1 MIEISLREIIEAIG
15 AKPNDAAAAD
25 LELLVSGS
33 VETDSRLVGAGSLFF
48 AKPGEVTDGHLFVS
62 ASAKAGAVASV
73 VEHLVDDASDH
84 PQLVVQN
91 VVEALGLLA
100 KHVLAVLSA
109 TENLKVIGITGS
121 NGKTTTKN
129 MLREILATAGE
140 TIAPIESYN
149 NEVGAPIS
157 MLKASHGTR
166 FLVVEMGA
174 GGLGSIAYLADIAK
188 PNIGVVLK
196 VGLAHVGEFG
206 GIETTAKIKAELP
219 AALSDNDIFVYNADD
234 GYVRDMADLNR
245 AKKVSFGTS
254 GDSQYRAT
262 DLSLSIDGTSFEM
275 HWPDAEISKVTLKI
289 LGEHHVMN
297 ALASLSVADQLGVD
311 RTKAIA
317 ALESMELAERW
328 RMQVSHRSDGVTI
341 INDAYNA
348 SPDSTRAALQTLAQL
363 GKTGRRTIAI
373 LGEMAELGHAS
384 RAEHD
389 AIGRVVVR
397 LNIDQLVV
405 VGEGARLIHSGAV
418 LEGSWDGESLFF
430 DEIDQALEAVR
441 EMLEP
446 GDIVLV
452 KSSKSA
458 NLRHLGDKLMEVRS

>member
-1 MIEISLREIIEAIG
+1 MIEISLREIVEAIG
-15 AKPNDAAAAD
+15 AKPNEAAAAD

-62 ASAKAGAVASV
+62 VSAKAGAVASV

-157 MLKASHGTR
+157 MLKASHDTR

-219 AALSDNDIFVYNADD
+219 AALGDNDIFVYNADD
-234 GYVRDMADLNR
+234 GYVRDMVDLNR
-245 AKKVSFGTS
+245 AKKVSFGTA

-262 DLSLSIDGTSFEM
+262 DLNLSIDGTSFEM

-311 RTKAIA
+311 RTTAIA

-384 RAEHD
+384 RTEHD

>member
-1 MIEISLREIIEAIG
+1 MIEISLREIVDAIG

-157 MLKASHGTR
+157 MLKASHDTR

-219 AALSDNDIFVYNADD
+219 AALGDNDIFVYNADD
-234 GYVRDMADLNR
+234 GYVRDMVDLNR
-245 AKKVSFGTS
+245 AKKVSFGTA

-262 DLSLSIDGTSFEM
+262 DLNLSIDGTSFEM

-297 ALASLSVADQLGVD
+297 ALASLTVGDQLGVD

-328 RMQVSHRSDGVTI
+328 RMQVAHRSDGITI

-373 LGEMAELGHAS
+373 LGEMAELGLAS
-384 RAEHD
+384 RTEHD

>member
-1 MIEISLREIIEAIG
+1 MIEISLREIVEAIG
-15 AKPNDAAAAD
+15 AKPNEAAAAN
-25 LELLVSGS
+25 LQLLVSGS
-33 VETDSRLVGAGSLFF
+33 VETDSRLVGPGSLFF
-48 AKPGEVTDGHLFVS
+48 AKPGEVTDGHFYVS
-62 ASAKAGAVASV
+62 ASAKAGAVAAV
-73 VEHLVDDASDH
+73 VEHLVEEASDH
-84 PQLVVQN
+84 PQLLVPN

-100 KHVLAVLSA
+100 KHVLGVLSA
-109 TENLKVIGITGS
+109 AGGLKVIGVTGS

-129 MLREILATAGE
+129 MLREILSTAGD

-157 MLKASHGTR
+157 MLKASRGTR

-188 PNIGVVLK
+188 PDIGVVLK

-234 GYVRDMADLNR
+234 GYVRDMVDLNR
-245 AKKVSFGTS
+245 AKKVSFGTAS
-254 GDSQYRAT
+254 DSQYRAT
-262 DLSLSIDGTSFEM
+262 DLNLSIEGTSFEM
-275 HWPDAEISKVTLKI
+275 HWPDAQISKVRLKI

-311 RTKAIA
+311 RDEAIA

-328 RMQVSHRSDGVTI
+328 RMQVSHRSDGVTV

-363 GKTGRRTIAI
+363 GKTGRRTIAV

-384 RAEHD
+384 RTEHD

>member
-1 MIEISLREIIEAIG
+1 MIEISLREIVEAIG

-157 MLKASHGTR
+157 MLKASHDTR

-219 AALSDNDIFVYNADD
+219 AALGDNDIFVYNADD
-234 GYVRDMADLNR
+234 GYVRDMVDLNR
-245 AKKVSFGTS
+245 AKKVSFGTA

-262 DLSLSIDGTSFEM
+262 DLNLSIDGTSFEM

-297 ALASLSVADQLGVD
+297 ALASLTVGDQLGVD

-328 RMQVSHRSDGVTI
+328 RMQVAHRSDGITI

-384 RAEHD
+384 RTEHD

>member
-1 MIEISLREIIEAIG
+1 
-15 AKPNDAAAAD
+15 
-25 LELLVSGS
+25 
-33 VETDSRLVGAGSLFF
+33 LVGAGSLFF

-73 VEHLVDDASDH
+73 VEHLVDDAADH
-84 PQLVVQN
+84 PQLVVPN

-100 KHVLAVLSA
+100 KHVLGVLSA
-109 TENLKVIGITGS
+109 TGNLQVIGVTGS

-129 MLREILATAGE
+129 MLREILSAAGE

-157 MLKASHGTR
+157 MLKASHETR

-219 AALSDNDIFVYNADD
+219 AALGNNDIFVYNADD
-234 GYVRDMADLNR
+234 GYVRDMVDLNR
-245 AKKVSFGTS
+245 AKKVSFGTA

-262 DLSLSIDGTSFEM
+262 DLNLSIDGTSFEM
-275 HWPDAEISKVTLKI
+275 HWPDAEVSKVMLKI

-384 RAEHD
+384 RTEHD

-430 DEIDQALEAVR
+430 EEIDQALEAVR